1 MKRFLL
7 SLAAVLGICGIA
19 IPAHAADTFVP
30 KEITIAKPF
39 SDVVYFDE
47 NPVAMNGYTIDGYTY
62 FRLRDIAAG
71 ISLNP
76 RDEEA
81 TFDVKYNAEEN
92 TIEILRLSL
101 IHI

>member
-19 IPAHAADTFVP
+19 MPAYAADTFVP

-39 SDVVYFDE
+39 SDVVYFDG
-47 NPVAMNGYTIDGYTY
+47 NPVSMSGYTIDGYTY

-71 ISLNP
+71 ISLQLP
-76 RDEEA
+76 KR
-81 TFDVKYNAEEN
+81 KK
-92 TIEILRLSL
+92 
-101 IHI
+101 

>member
-1 MKRFLL
+1 MKGFLL
-7 SLAAVLGICGIA
+7 CLTAAIGIYGTA
-19 IPAHAADTFVP
+19 VSAYGAEPFVP
-30 KEITIAKPF
+30 KETTIAKPF

-47 NPVAMNGYTIDGYTY
+47 NPVTMNGYTIDGYTY

-81 TFDVKYNAEEN
+81 TFDVKYNTE
-92 TIEILRLSL
+92 
-101 IHI
+101 